1 MNNNNNN
8 DSNKQYNITLSEC
21 LNYLNEDLHYI
32 NNGRNYYNTK
42 SPLYIDSF
50 KFKNFCIEGKIDYKN
65 INQRYLF
72 NINDV
77 KELKN
82 KINNIVDI
90 INSENIKINNH
101 NKKIKII
108 ENIIDLIFTPI
119 DLLISYNIF
128 TIFNNYFNNKYGKP
142 LIHLSELKSF
152 TDVFNYL
159 YNDYFDN
166 TVLISSPLTIFM
178 LLLIIIYI
186 VCVISFGIVS
196 YFTSK
201 YYKNYYN
208 IEKNILDYID
218 K

>member
-1 MNNNNNN
+1 MDNNNN

-50 KFKNFCIEGKIDYKN
+50 KLKNFCMEGKIDYKN
-65 INQRYLF
+65 INQHYLF

-77 KELKN
+77 KKLKN

-101 NKKIKII
+101 NKKINII

-119 DLLISYNIF
+119 RS
-128 TIFNNYFNNKYGKP
+128 FNF
-142 LIHLSELKSF
+142 L
-152 TDVFNYL
+152 
-159 YNDYFDN
+159 
-166 TVLISSPLTIFM
+166 
-178 LLLIIIYI
+178 
-186 VCVISFGIVS
+186 
-196 YFTSK
+196 
-201 YYKNYYN
+201 
-208 IEKNILDYID
+208 
-218 K
+218 